1 MDTNQ
6 FRQIIKTEHGYQ
18 SPERRLFLAHY
29 LPGWRLFIYYARI
42 LMAFVI
48 ARLDDL
54 RGNLTNERWL
64 KASIKCLKAI
74 ESAGGRVNISGLA
87 AVGQHKGPLVY
98 IANHMSILETIILPS
113 ITLTFN
119 DVTFII
125 KNELLKYPLIG
136 AVMKALKLIAV
147 YRQNP
152 REDLKIVLNEGE
164 KRIREGCS
172 VVIFPQA
179 TRSKVF
185 DEGIFNTLGV
195 KLARKVGVPVVPIA
209 LKTDFHGNGR
219 WVKDIG
225 PINPDLAVYF
235 KFGQP
240 IAVTGSG
247 RDTHKR
253 VVEFITRNLQQ
264 WGAEVRLNAESGS
277 GNAESAI
284 QDIPHQGPNNE

>member
-6 FRQIIKTEHGYQ
+6 FRKILKTEHGYQ

-42 LMAFVI
+42 MMAFVI

-54 RGNLTNERWL
+54 RGRLTNERWL

-87 AVGQHKGPLVY
+87 AVSQHKGPLVY
-98 IANHMSILETIILPS
+98 IANHMSVLETVILPS

-125 KNELLKYPLIG
+125 KNELLKYPIIG
-136 AVMKALKLIAV
+136 AVMKALKLVAV
-147 YRQNP
+147 YRRNP

-164 KRIREGCS
+164 KRIRQGCS

-185 DEGIFNTLGV
+185 DERIFNTLGV
-195 KLARKVGVPVVPIA
+195 KLARKAGVPVVPIA

-219 WVKDIG
+219 WIKDIG
-225 PINPDLAVYF
+225 PINPDLALYF
-235 KFGQP
+235 KFGEP
-240 IAVTGSG
+240 MAVAGSG
-247 RDTHKR
+247 RDTHQS
-253 VVEFITRNLQQ
+253 VVEFITQNLKK
-264 WGAEVRLNAESGS
+264 WGAEVKMNAEG
-277 GNAESAI
+277 GMRNVESAI
-284 QDIPHQGPNNE
+284 QNTVHPGSNNK